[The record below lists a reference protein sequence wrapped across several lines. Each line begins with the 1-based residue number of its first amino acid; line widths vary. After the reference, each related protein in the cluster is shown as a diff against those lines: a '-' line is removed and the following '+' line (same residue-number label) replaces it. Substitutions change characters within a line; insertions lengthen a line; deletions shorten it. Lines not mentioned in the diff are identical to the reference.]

1 MHCTFSNLI
10 SVVYIQRYSLLEILI
25 YLLDYMNITIRTC
38 TFTRYQSGHVH
49 LQGTNQD
56 MYKVLNKVQFT
67 RNTHLLT

>member
-56 MYKVLNKVQFT
+56 MYKVLNKGTVY
-67 RNTHLLT
+67 